1 MQIGAVSFRPYIYN
15 ASVVN
20 AGSLSRVS
28 SIGDDLTSGRT
39 DFSALSD
46 ESLNENPLK
55 KGQTVN
61 FSDVL
66 ERQMWEGRRNASRIM
81 KPDEVMENLE
91 EAGEAFNDSDAAE
104 TAGRTKNPEEAQVR
118 AAAAGI
124 RNSARELGASEV
136 REDFKPVSALDS
148 AAKSAANGIA
158 DEREQMFSAQPER
171 NLFQIQRAIEAY
183 QMNMT
188 A

>member
-15 ASVVN
+15 ANMVN

-55 KGQTVN
+55 KGQTIN

-66 ERQMWEGRRNASRIM
+66 ERQMWSGRQNASRIM

-91 EAGEAFNDSDAAE
+91 EAGETLNDSDAAE
-104 TAGRTKNPEEAQVR
+104 EASRTKNPEEAEVR
-118 AAAAGI
+118 AAAAGV
-124 RNSARELGASEV
+124 RNSARELNAAEV
-136 REDFKPVSALDS
+136 REDFKPVSAMDR
-148 AAKSAANGIA
+148 AAEGAANGIA
-158 DEREQMFSAQPER
+158 DSREQLFGGQPER

>member
-15 ASVVN
+15 ANMVSAN
-20 AGSLSRVS
+20 SLSRIA
-28 SIGDDLTSGRT
+28 SIGDDLTSRRT

-66 ERQMWEGRRNASRIM
+66 ERQMWEGRQNASRIM
-81 KPDEVMENLE
+81 KPEEEIGNLE
-91 EAGEAFNDSDAAE
+91 EAGETFNDFDAAE
-104 TAGRTKNPEEAQVR
+104 EAGRSKNPEEVSVR
-118 AAAAGI
+118 VASAGVK
-124 RNSARELGASEV
+124 NSAKELNVAET
-136 REDFKPVSALDS
+136 RQDFRPVSATDN
-148 AAKSAANGIA
+148 AADGTANQGWTS
-158 DEREQMFSAQPER
+158 RLQTER
-171 NLFQIQRAIEAY
+171 NLYQMQRAIEAY